1 MAEQMEDIKRRIK
14 SINSTERI
22 TNAMKLVSAS
32 KLRRAK
38 SVFESSERYMNRL
51 LTAISDTFDN
61 AGDVPQDFLTG
72 SREIKTACL
81 VMITSSNG
89 LCGSY
94 NANVIRKA
102 EELLAESHFQNV
114 KLATIGTKGKEHF
127 INRGYEIVMDH
138 DAPADTMTF
147 EESGNISIPLIEM
160 YRRGEIDQID
170 IVYTAYVNTLKQEVV
185 VKHLLPFDISEVKSK
200 GDRNYKKQ
208 VEYSPSS
215 EDFFSYLVPKYFE
228 LLIYRASLEA
238 ATCEHAMRREAM
250 ENANDNARDML
261 SSLQVYYNRAR
272 QAQITDQ
279 IIEIVAGSEAQNGR

>member
-138 DAPADTMTF
+138 GQLHLRQVTERQLRLSELDTTMIHSTWR
-147 EESGNISIPLIEM
+147 LHHH
-160 YRRGEIDQID
+160 QID
-170 IVYTAYVNTLKQEVV
+170 HQ
-185 VKHLLPFDISEVKSK
+185 LP
-200 GDRNYKKQ
+200 
-208 VEYSPSS
+208 
-215 EDFFSYLVPKYFE
+215 
-228 LLIYRASLEA
+228 
-238 ATCEHAMRREAM
+238 
-250 ENANDNARDML
+250 
-261 SSLQVYYNRAR
+261 
-272 QAQITDQ
+272 
-279 IIEIVAGSEAQNGR
+279 

>member
-1 MAEQMEDIKRRIK
+1 MDTTHRRI
-14 SINSTERI
+14 R
-22 TNAMKLVSAS
+22 
-32 KLRRAK
+32 
-38 SVFESSERYMNRL
+38 
-51 LTAISDTFDN
+51 
-61 AGDVPQDFLTG
+61 
-72 SREIKTACL
+72 
-81 VMITSSNG
+81 
-89 LCGSY
+89 
-94 NANVIRKA
+94 
-102 EELLAESHFQNV
+102 
-114 KLATIGTKGKEHF
+114 
-127 INRGYEIVMDH
+127 
-138 DAPADTMTF
+138 TF
-147 EESGNISIPLIEM
+147 EESGKISRPLM
-160 YRRGEIDQID
+160 NVSRGEIDQID

-208 VEYSPSS
+208 VEYAPSS